1 MNQRRRWGW
10 MVLGIILL
18 GIGSRLVRTGWV
30 VLDKYLGDALYAGMV
45 YGLVRMFRG
54 AGAAAGWAVVVM
66 TGIELFQ
73 LTGLPA
79 EWFGSEVLAVR
90 LGARLLGVQF
100 SGWDLLA
107 YGVGIGLLYWW
118 DVRR

>member
-1 MNQRRRWGW
+1 MIERRRWGW
-10 MVLGIILL
+10 IVLGIIAA

-30 VLDKYLGDALYAGMV
+30 VLDKYLGDALYAAMV
-45 YGLVRMFRG
+45 YGILRMFQG
-54 AGAAAGWAVVVM
+54 AGRAAGWAVAVM

-79 EWFGSEVLAVR
+79 AWFASEVGAVR

-100 SGWDLLA
+100 SLMDLLA
-107 YGVGIGLLYWW
+107 YGVGIGLVYWW
-118 DVRR
+118 DGRR